1 MGPKVSTTTLSHH
14 TSSPPGPHPLGDY
27 CRGLFS
33 SIRGCCPIPN
43 PYPAQNQA
51 PKAGF
56 RFFFGSQPHP
66 HLHYRTAAP
75 TTTTTSFPPPHL
87 PPPSPPA
94 AVSDGVPVTEPRRLG
109 FEF

>member
-56 RFFFGSQPHP
+56 RFFLAPNPTPTCIIERPHQ
-66 HLHYRTAAP
+66 
-75 TTTTTSFPPPHL
+75 PPP
-87 PPPSPPA
+87 PPLSLHPTSPLH
-94 AVSDGVPVTEPRRLG
+94 RLLQP
-109 FEF
+109 FPTARP